1 MNELYRDFM
10 DRKLSSIDGHLID
23 IINGIHPGPGDD
35 KPIFTKTVL
44 ADNTALSNTFTLSDS
59 VSNYDLIEFITLDNT
74 DNYYNRFIMTAGCIN
89 DILNL
94 NTINKLIC
102 FNTLNTNRY
111 VAYTV
116 SGNVYTRYNYRV
128 LNVVQVNGYKCT
140 NKTVV
145 EDVLFSTTTKSDSYI
160 NIPITEDIYDYDMV
174 LIGYNDTD
182 DDEIGP
188 INNIFYPN
196 DTLGKNVYLTNN
208 FYNNPYNTF
217 IESNMI
223 YNIRPVY
230 VRGIKYE

>member
-1 MNELYRDFM
+1 MNELYKDFM

-23 IINGIHPGPGDD
+23 LINMGPAPGDD

-74 DNYYNRFIMTAGCIN
+74 DNYYNRFVMTAGCIN

-94 NTINKLIC
+94 NTTNKLIC
-102 FNTLNTNRY
+102 FNTLDTNFY
-111 VAYTV
+111 VAYSL
-116 SGNVYTRYNYRV
+116 SGNVYNRYDYRR
-128 LNVVQVNGYKCT
+128 LNMVQVNGYKCT

-160 NIPITEDIYDYDMV
+160 NISLTKDIYDYDMV

-188 INNIFYPN
+188 TNNIFYPN
-196 DTLGKNVYLTNN
+196 DILGKNIYFSNN
-208 FYNNPYNTF
+208 SYNYEYSTWF
-217 IESNMI
+217 ESNMI
-223 YNIRPVY
+223 YRIRPVY
-230 VRGIKYE
+230 VRGIRYE